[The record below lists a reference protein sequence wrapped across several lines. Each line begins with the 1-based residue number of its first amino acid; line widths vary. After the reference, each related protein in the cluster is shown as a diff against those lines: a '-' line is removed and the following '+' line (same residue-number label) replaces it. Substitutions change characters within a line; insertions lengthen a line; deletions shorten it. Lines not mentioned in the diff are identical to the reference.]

1 MTHQNP
7 TTHTPPELGRGR
19 FASKNLKEKSGNAL
33 PEISDFFQFTFY
45 PLFLYNLNMSEEIT
59 QEQPNI
65 DILKEEQLVTN
76 DQLRSDEETKT
87 IPPSDEKKGK

>member
-1 MTHQNP
+1 
-7 TTHTPPELGRGR
+7 
-19 FASKNLKEKSGNAL
+19 
-33 PEISDFFQFTFY
+33 
-45 PLFLYNLNMSEEIT
+45 MSEEIT